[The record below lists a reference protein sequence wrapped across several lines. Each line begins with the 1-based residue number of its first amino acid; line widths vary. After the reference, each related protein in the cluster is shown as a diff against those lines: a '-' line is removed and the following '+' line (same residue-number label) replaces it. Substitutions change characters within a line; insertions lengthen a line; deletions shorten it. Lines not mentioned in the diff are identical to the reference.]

1 MHPDVGSR
9 TTRADVAAL
18 LGAAPDAMVVVDH
31 RGVIVQANTRCERL
45 LGYRTGELTGQPVD
59 ILVPTE
65 LRDLHRRYRS
75 GYLADPTVRE
85 MGSGLELSA
94 QCKDGSR
101 TPVEISLSP
110 IDSERGP
117 LVLAAIRKASR
128 SRNED
133 GLFRRF
139 LEALPDAVVIVD
151 ESGQMILANVQVE
164 EMFGYARSEL
174 LGRPVETLIP
184 ERFVGNHV
192 TFRESYVAS
201 TPRPRP
207 LSLAGGMFGKRR
219 DGTEFPVEISLAP
232 LDTDEGTLVMAHVR
246 DVTDTM
252 AITEA
257 MREAEERR
265 RIQEETTHA
274 KDVFFATVS
283 HELRTPL
290 TSMMGFAELIADS
303 GDLTPENE
311 HFLSVILRNGRRE
324 IRLVDDLLTLVSLS
338 EGRLTVN
345 LGEVDLVATVRD
357 VVEST
362 LPQAEA
368 ARLAVHVELPDIGL
382 PVACDV
388 HRISQA
394 IENLLSNAIKFTA
407 AGGTVTVRLETV
419 GSSAHI
425 DVIDTGIGIG
435 DAQPERLFERL
446 YRSPTAVAHEIP
458 GAGLG
463 LSIAAAILEAHDGR
477 IRLVRSDDSGST
489 FRIELPIER

>member
-1 MHPDVGSR
+1 
-9 TTRADVAAL
+9 
-18 LGAAPDAMVVVDH
+18 
-31 RGVIVQANTRCERL
+31 
-45 LGYRTGELTGQPVD
+45 
-59 ILVPTE
+59 LVPIE
-65 LRDLHRRYRS
+65 LRDIHRKYRS

-85 MGSGLELSA
+85 MGSGLQLSA

-110 IDSERGP
+110 LESERGP
-117 LVLAAIRKASR
+117 LVLAAIRNAGR

-139 LEALPDAVVIVD
+139 LEVLPDAVVIVD
-151 ESGQMILANVQVE
+151 ASGLIILANVRVE

-174 LGRPVETLIP
+174 LGRPVEILIP
-184 ERFVGNHV
+184 ERFATNHV
-192 TFRESYVAS
+192 SFRESYVAS

-232 LDTDEGTLVMAHVR
+232 LDTDEGALVMAHVR
-246 DVTDTM
+246 DVTETIAM
-252 AITEA
+252 TAA

-265 RIQEETTHA
+265 RVQEETTRS

-290 TSMMGFAELIADS
+290 TSMMGFAELLADS
-303 GDLTPENE
+303 GELSPENE

-324 IRLVDDLLTLVSLS
+324 IRLVDDLLTLVSIS
-338 EGRLTVN
+338 EGRMSIN
-345 LGEVDLVATVRD
+345 LEEIDLVTAVRH
-357 VVEST
+357 VVESAR
-362 LPQAEA
+362 PQADA
-368 ARLAVHVELPDIGL
+368 AQLAVHLQLPDAAL

-394 IENLLSNAIKFTA
+394 IDNLVSNAIKFTP
-407 AGGTVTVRLETV
+407 AGGEVTVRLEIV
-419 GSSAHI
+419 GSSARV
-425 DVIDTGIGIG
+425 DVTDTGVGIG
-435 DAQPERLFERL
+435 DTEPDRLFERL

-463 LSIAAAILEAHDGR
+463 LSIAAAILEAHGGR
-477 IRLVRSDDSGST
+477 IRVVRSDDTGST
-489 FRIELPIER
+489 FRVELPIER

>member
-1 MHPDVGSR
+1 
-9 TTRADVAAL
+9 L
-18 LGAAPDAMVVVDH
+18 LAAAPDAMVVVDR
-31 RGVIVQANTRCERL
+31 RGVIVKANTRCEQM
-45 LGYRTGELTGQPVD
+45 LGYRSGELTGQPVD
-59 ILVPTE
+59 ILVPIE
-65 LRDLHRRYRS
+65 LRDMHRKYRS

-85 MGSGLELSA
+85 MGSGLQLSA

-110 IDSERGP
+110 LESERGP
-117 LVLAAIRKASR
+117 LVLAAIRKAGR

-139 LEALPDAVVIVD
+139 LEVLPDAVVIVD
-151 ESGQMILANVQVE
+151 ASGLIILANVRVE

-174 LGRPVETLIP
+174 LGRAVEILIP
-184 ERFVGNHV
+184 ERFATHHVG
-192 TFRESYVAS
+192 FRESYVAS

-232 LDTDEGTLVMAHVR
+232 LDTDEGALVMAHVR
-246 DVTDTM
+246 DVTETM
-252 AITEA
+252 AMTAA

-265 RIQEETTHA
+265 RIQEETTRS

-290 TSMMGFAELIADS
+290 TSMMGFAELLADS
-303 GDLTPENE
+303 GDLSPENE

-324 IRLVDDLLTLVSLS
+324 IRLVDDLLTLVSIS
-338 EGRLTVN
+338 EGRMAIN
-345 LGEVDLVATVRD
+345 LEEIDLVTAVRH
-357 VVEST
+357 VVESAR
-362 LPQAEA
+362 PQADA
-368 ARLAVHVELPDIGL
+368 AQLAVHLQLPDAAL

-394 IENLLSNAIKFTA
+394 VDNLLSNAIKFTP
-407 AGGTVTVRLETV
+407 AGGEVTVSLEIV
-419 GSSAHI
+419 GSSARV
-425 DVIDTGIGIG
+425 DVTDTGIGIG
-435 DAQPERLFERL
+435 DTEPDRLFERL

-463 LSIAAAILEAHDGR
+463 LSIAAAILEAHGGR
-477 IRLVRSDDSGST
+477 IRVVRSDATGST
-489 FRIELPIER
+489 FRLELPIER